1 MFYVIVLLLSFF
13 FFFFICPTWAAV
25 RAKTCSTFLG
35 LCPLFDETVIFF
47 FFLSNSLL
55 ERSMIPVKTSLLFII
70 QHMDVGL
77 RPVGCV
83 HWGQGSQWKALPV
96 SVCVWK
102 VFLSAW
108 KSVLNHEPVRMA
120 TERATPNSTQVV
132 SCHQLWTNVITSF
145 PGFFF
150 LPISI
155 YLLKKTLLF
164 L

>member
-1 MFYVIVLLLSFF
+1 
-13 FFFFICPTWAAV
+13 
-25 RAKTCSTFLG
+25 
-35 LCPLFDETVIFF
+35 
-47 FFLSNSLL
+47 
-55 ERSMIPVKTSLLFII
+55 MIPVKTSLLFII

-108 KSVLNHEPVRMA
+108 KSVLNHEPVLMA

-150 LPISI
+150 STNFHLLTKENSLISVI
-155 YLLKKTLLF
+155 KYSILNQIKEWVSIISLGKKSVVQDKFSLGKLRQVRI
-164 L
+164 